1 MFHQINTPPSA
12 KPPSGI
18 RRKDARIQAEAA
30 EEEAANVVKSL
41 QDARTQAEAVEQE
54 AAKVVSLLEEIEGQ
68 LEDYI

>member
-1 MFHQINTPPSA
+1 M
-12 KPPSGI
+12 
-18 RRKDARIQAEAA
+18 QAEAA

-68 LEDYI
+68 LDRYL